1 VQYILYEVGNASPR
15 LKEES
20 MEALYD
26 GSGRVYAW
34 LDEGGRIVGLYG
46 NHLAFI
52 EGDSVYNWQGQH
64 VGWWGNGHIRD
75 NAGAVAVFTT
85 EADNLGVV
93 KPVKAEKP
101 VQAVKKVV
109 PVKPVKAVKPVR
121 PIRRPSWSRRM
132 TF

>member
-1 VQYILYEVGNASPR
+1 VQYTFCEVGNARPR
-15 LKEES
+15 LEEKS

-34 LDEGGRIVGLYG
+34 LDEGGRIVGLDG
-46 NHLAFI
+46 NRLAYI

-101 VQAVKKVV
+101 LHAVKKVV
-109 PVKPVKAVKPVR
+109 PVKPVKGVKPVR
-121 PIRRPSWSRRM
+121 RIRRPSWSRRM
-132 TF
+132 PF